1 MLAVERLSVSI
12 GAAAVLSDVS
22 FGVAAGEAVGIVGES
37 GSGKSM
43 AALAVM
49 RLLPAAAR
57 ASGRIGFGGHDL
69 LAMGEGALNRVRGA
83 RIGIVFQEP
92 MTALDPL
99 RRAIDQVCEPLLLH
113 RGHRRRPAR
122 DIAAALLARVG
133 VARPAAYPHQ
143 LSGGQRQR
151 VMIAAALACGPALL
165 VADEP
170 TTALDATVQ
179 AQILDL
185 LADLQRE
192 RGMALLLISHDL
204 GVVGAATARLLVM
217 YAGRVVEQ
225 GATASVFARLAHPYT
240 RGLFAAS
247 PHAVR
252 DGRLTPM
259 PGQAP
264 DPRALPAGCAFAP
277 RCPRAGDDCVARA
290 PRLEGTP
297 AHQVACWHPYP

>member
-12 GAAAVLSDVS
+12 GDAVVLSDVS

-57 ASGRIGFGGHDL
+57 PSGGIAFDGDDL
-69 LAMGEGALNRVRGA
+69 LAMDDGALNRIRGA
-83 RIGIVFQEP
+83 RIGMVFQEP
-92 MTALDPL
+92 MTALNPL
-99 RRAIDQVCEPLLLH
+99 RRAVDHVSEPLRLH
-113 RGHRRRPAR
+113 DGHGRRAAR

-133 VARPAAYPHQ
+133 VERAEAYPHQ

-165 VADEP
+165 IADEP

-185 LADLQRE
+185 LADLQHE
-192 RGMALLLISHDL
+192 RRMALLLISHDL
-204 GVVGAATARLLVM
+204 GVVGQATARLLVM

-225 GATASVFARLAHPYT
+225 GSTAAVFARLAHPYT

-252 DGRLTPM
+252 DGRLSPM

-264 DPRALPAGCAFAP
+264 DPRAMPAGCVFAP
-277 RCPRAGDDCVARA
+277 RCLRAHDDCRSQA
-290 PRLEGTP
+290 PRLEGS
-297 AHQVACWHPYP
+297 AEHQVACWHPWS